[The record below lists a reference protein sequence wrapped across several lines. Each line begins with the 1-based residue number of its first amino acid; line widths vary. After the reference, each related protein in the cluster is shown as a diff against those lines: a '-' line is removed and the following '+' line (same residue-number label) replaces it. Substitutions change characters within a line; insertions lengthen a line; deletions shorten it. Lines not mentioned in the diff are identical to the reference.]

1 MESKN
6 ESTGSST
13 PVRDSHRVGHLLRR
27 GGHWPD
33 DKLFPVGV
41 ICRPEVLATVVV
53 TILPAIVSTLGSRV
67 F

>member
-1 MESKN
+1 V
-6 ESTGSST
+6 T
-13 PVRDSHRVGHLLRR
+13 PRR
-27 GGHWPD
+27 CAQAVDAGLVQD

-53 TILPAIVSTLGSRV
+53 TILPAIVSTLGSLV